1 MYSGSLIL
9 LLNNKTLTNAIYI
22 YIYIEVCTAS
32 NTVCIIN
39 NTVYMNDH
47 IFQSYVNKNF
57 MLGSEFQSLVVS
69 YLQVFLSSNYLPH

>member
-39 NTVYMNDH
+39 NTVYMKDH
-47 IFQSYVNKNF
+47 IFQSYVNKNL
-57 MLGSEFQSLVVS
+57 MLGSASLS
-69 YLQVFLSSNYLPH
+69 QL